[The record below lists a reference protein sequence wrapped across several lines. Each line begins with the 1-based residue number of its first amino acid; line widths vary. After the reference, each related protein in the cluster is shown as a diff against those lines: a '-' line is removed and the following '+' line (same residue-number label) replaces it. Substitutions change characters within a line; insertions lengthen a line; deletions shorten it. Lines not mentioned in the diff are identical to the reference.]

1 MSRCAKPGHAR
12 SLISV
17 FRSSG
22 PARQGQPGPESG
34 HGAVHPRVLVP
45 VCNLNSA
52 TCPRGPCQPLRSFR
66 SFRLIHRAHRSSRR
80 RQSSTIKHRHLEV
93 RRWQE
98 TGSPQTPS
106 KTMPVMSVGIGSKD
120 GKVFENQIAAFSC
133 TTAEY
138 INEIDQHR
146 PRTLPSGRR
155 QAEGQALDQASLE
168 GSQSLN

>member
-1 MSRCAKPGHAR
+1 MCEAGAR
-12 SLISV
+12 EIV
-17 FRSSG
+17 
-22 PARQGQPGPESG
+22 
-34 HGAVHPRVLVP
+34 
-45 VCNLNSA
+45 NL
-52 TCPRGPCQPLRSFR
+52 GIQ
-66 SFRLIHRAHRSSRR
+66 IVRASSSRAAR
-80 RQSSTIKHRHLEV
+80 TRVWPRCCPPTGAGTRVQPELGDLSTGTLPAAPVIPVIPVDSQGTSQQSPKAIIDYQARHLEV

-168 GSQSLN
+168 GSQSLD